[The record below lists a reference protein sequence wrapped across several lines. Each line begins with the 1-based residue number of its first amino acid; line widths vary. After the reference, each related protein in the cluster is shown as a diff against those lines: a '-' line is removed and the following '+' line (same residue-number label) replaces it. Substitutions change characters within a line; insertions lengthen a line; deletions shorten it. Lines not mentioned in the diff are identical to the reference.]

1 MGGAQT
7 HPARQ
12 RDGGLRFR
20 IEEQMRGEGNTSYS
34 RFRDG
39 ESSSLK
45 IRPGRKTTMK
55 TSHGMCQRSV
65 LQKNPV
71 HEINRTMEKKK
82 SVFSGPIKCHAR
94 SGSQQPLLLLAGQFP
109 ASQCRAA
116 NNPQPCVPCSP
127 PRGPTL
133 PHPGCAAPSS
143 GNWGTPSNT
152 GTPLPGHPLQLG
164 HPHRRRQRA
173 P

>member
-65 LQKNPV
+65 LQKTK
-71 HEINRTMEKKK
+71 INMEKNRQY
-82 SVFSGPIKCHAR
+82 SQGQSNATRVQDHSNRCFSLQANFLQANAVQRIIR
-94 SGSQQPLLLLAGQFP
+94 NP
-109 ASQCRAA
+109 ACPA
-116 NNPQPCVPCSP
+116 VHLVD
-127 PRGPTL
+127 PRCLTP
-133 PHPGCAAPSS
+133 AAPR
-143 GNWGTPSNT
+143 PQVAT
-152 GTPLPGHPLQLG
+152 GAPPPTRAPPLPGHPPQLG
-164 HPHRRRQRA
+164 HPNGRQQRA